1 MTFLDGGILVGG
13 DTPTVTPIPTTAV
26 PILSV
31 PITIVG
37 GFPVMTLPENYAE
50 YNLLGFT
57 YIENTNAII
66 PYALDLN
73 YIKEHATLA
82 IAPDYFAAEIQ
93 WDRTARTLTGVDY
106 ATFHNAF
113 LYTGVGDSSGDGM
126 VTPIETPRTVKG
138 QHVATLG
145 ISGTFTGY
153 EQFGGWDLINPV
165 QTWTRFEHEN
175 YLGTHHADP
184 VIISGTHQ
192 IGHFYYRTSDN
203 QWRGIFQ
210 NGGLAWEDWNLRAAT
225 GVDLGSDRG
234 AFDSESE
241 ANDDL
246 FTPETLVNWAF
257 FDGHYWVYGGFR
269 LLDGLLHISDTE
281 DGISDAIVNLPV
293 TLVSD
298 AQLGYLLELY
308 EGEIVRRSYFLPQGN
323 KPAADLGAVIDG
335 NTLYINF
342 FDFQITTWLSIVGD
356 DPVTIETPAAYEL
369 RLYIAEN

>member
-1 MTFLDGGILVGG
+1 MSILDGGLLIGV
-13 DTPTVTPIPTTAV
+13 DTPTPTPTPT
-26 PILSV
+26 
-31 PITIVG
+31 
-37 GFPVMTLPENYAE
+37 PE
-50 YNLLGFT
+50 
-57 YIENTNAII
+57 
-66 PYALDLN
+66 
-73 YIKEHATLA
+73 
-82 IAPDYFAAEIQ
+82 
-93 WDRTARTLTGVDY
+93 
-106 ATFHNAF
+106 
-113 LYTGVGDSSGDGM
+113 
-126 VTPIETPRTVKG
+126 TPIETPRTVKG
-138 QHVATLG
+138 QHLATLG

-175 YLGTHHADP
+175 FLGTHHADP
-184 VIISGTHQ
+184 TIISGTHQ

-210 NGGLAWEDWNLRAAT
+210 NGGLAWADWNLRSGA

-269 LLDGLLHISDTE
+269 LFDGLLHISDTA

-293 TLVSD
+293 TFVSD
-298 AQLGYLLELY
+298 VQLGYLLELF
-308 EGEIVRRSYFLPQGN
+308 EGETVIGSYLLPQGN

-369 RLYIAEN
+369 RLYVAEN